1 MAIKVFIK
9 RKIKNGQLQEASRL
23 ISKTRYG
30 AMGQKGYISSE
41 TLTDYSD
48 PNRILVTS
56 MWQELDNWKTWK
68 NSEQRKENEVEFKKI
83 VEGSTEYEIYDLGM
97 KNE

>member
-9 RKIKNGQLQEASRL
+9 RKIKDGKSQEASRL
-23 ISKTRYG
+23 IGKTRYG

-41 TLTDYSD
+41 TFTDHSD

-56 MWQELDNWKTWK
+56 MWHELKNWNDWK
-68 NSEQRKENEVEFKKI
+68 ISEQRKENEAEFEKI
-83 VEGSTEYEIYDLGM
+83 VEGPTEYEIYNLGM
-97 KNE
+97 QSE

>member
-9 RKIKNGQLQEASRL
+9 RKIKDGKSQEASRL
-23 ISKTRYG
+23 IGKTRYG

-41 TLTDYSD
+41 TFTDHSD

-56 MWQELDNWKTWK
+56 MWNELNNWNDWK
-68 NSEQRKENEVEFKKI
+68 ISEQRKETEAEFEKI
-83 VEGSTEYEIYDLGM
+83 VEGPTEYEI
-97 KNE
+97 

>member
-9 RKIKNGQLQEASRL
+9 RKIKDGKLQEASRL
-23 ISKTRYG
+23 IGKTRYG

-41 TLTDYSD
+41 TFTGHSD

-56 MWQELDNWKTWK
+56 MWHELDHWNKWK
-68 NSEQRKENEVEFKKI
+68 NSEQRKENEAAFQKI
-83 VEGSTEYEIYDLGM
+83 VEGSTEYEIYNLGIPS
-97 KNE
+97 E

>member
-9 RKIKNGQLQEASRL
+9 RKIKDGKLREATRL
-23 ISKTRYG
+23 IGKTRYG

-41 TLTDYSD
+41 TFTDHSD

-56 MWQELDNWKTWK
+56 MWHELKNWNNWKIGTASNNGCAGSVLSK
-68 NSEQRKENEVEFKKI
+68 IRAKFIYIISFVETF
-83 VEGSTEYEIYDLGM
+83 
-97 KNE
+97 

>member
-9 RKIKNGQLQEASRL
+9 RKIKDGQLQEASRL

-41 TLTDYSD
+41 TLTGHSD
-48 PNRILVTS
+48 QNPQAPTAH
-56 MWQELDNWKTWK
+56 EPCKTHR
-68 NSEQRKENEVEFKKI
+68 STRRRRP
-83 VEGSTEYEIYDLGM
+83 EGM
-97 KNE
+97 V